1 MAAPEEGREALITLE
16 ISSITELVS
25 AQQRMRVLEI
35 SGIRLSSLQPNQN
48 NVDDLQQHQIYTNS
62 INGKSST
69 LTFPIRLCVPNTTDN
84 DKIKRGKLQ
93 YTNTQQSTSF
103 HRILNALRRGKNKL
117 VLREWKQGACWWN
130 LNMNHDVNQ
139 QSEEDDERK
148 DNCGLS
154 LLRRGRYQTCEQNKI
169 VISDVGS
176 DMDTQS
182 VESTQTTLSMAQA
195 EVTGYR
201 LARLAMNCYHD
212 EHRCSSP
219 EQNRVYMPEVLY
231 FSHDDCNAT
240 PSILYLSIQNDRTC
254 HDNDQCNK
262 PWALMSY
269 YEYGVNEDENHLCE
283 ERIEIEVDP
292 EIKKEFS
299 FDSMLT
305 NEKHSPIYSDATKT
319 CSTINVRTRPCYHF
333 PATMIKIRHEFGF
346 QEPHPRH
353 GRVPIDECLDYS
365 RMILNDVVMPIQTYF
380 FMLDGNAENIDNHL
394 TSIGWCNSNLETKP
408 FQYHDM
414 ITIYR
419 QALHQMSITIHDNQV
434 KGTVIDERMKTLLN
448 MVGKCISALE
458 CEWEE
463 DGKPPPLPPVLCH
476 MDLQPQ
482 NLAFGTTDDTTTNN
496 TLSTTHDNTTSK
508 NDEKYN
514 IKDCFVASV
523 MDWEEAC
530 YADPRFEILLICR
543 KLLANLDQA
552 KKLWQSYSSYVKQ
565 LNTLFAS
572 KSNNDIKQW
581 EVGPLTPWL
590 KLESVHSICTLLLQ
604 SMDLLGGRSPWETK
618 PDLWEKIDRERQRL
632 VKLGW
637 LFCKGI

>member
-1 MAAPEEGREALITLE
+1 MAAPEEYREVLLTLE

-25 AQQRMRVLEI
+25 AQQRMRVLVI

-48 NVDDLQQHQIYTNS
+48 NVDDLQQHQNYTNGS
-62 INGKSST
+62 INGKMSST
-69 LTFPIRLCVPNTTDN
+69 LSFPIRLSKSDTTTDIN
-84 DKIKRGKLQ
+84 LQ
-93 YTNTQQSTSF
+93 CTDASNQQQSTSL
-103 HRILNALRRGKNKL
+103 HRILNALRRGKNRV

-139 QSEEDDERK
+139 QNKRDDESNDKSRIPI
-148 DNCGLS
+148 
-154 LLRRGRYQTCEQNKI
+154 LRRGKYQTYEQDKDA
-169 VISDVGS
+169 ISDVGS

-182 VESTQTTLSMAQA
+182 VESTQTTLSMARA

-201 LARLAMNCYHD
+201 LSRLAMNYHHD

-219 EQNRVYMPEVLY
+219 EQNRIYMPEVLY

-240 PSILYLSIQNDRTC
+240 PSILFLSINDRTC

-269 YEYGVNEDENHLCE
+269 YEYGVNNDVDENQLYE

-292 EIKKEFS
+292 EFKKDFNS
-299 FDSMLT
+299 DNMLT
-305 NEKHSPIYSDATKT
+305 NEIHSPISLTTANDK
-319 CSTINVRTRPCYHF
+319 TRPCYHF

-353 GRVPIDECLDYS
+353 GRIPIDECLEYS
-365 RMILNDVVMPIQTYF
+365 RMILNDVVMPIQSYF
-380 FMLDGNAENIDNHL
+380 FKLNGNTENIDNHL
-394 TSIGWCNSNLETKP
+394 TSIGWCNSNQETSP

-419 QALHQMSITIHDNQV
+419 QALHQMSITMHDNHV
-434 KGTVIDERMKTLLN
+434 KGTKIDERMKTLLS
-448 MVGKCISALE
+448 MVCQCISALE

-463 DGKPPPLPPVLCH
+463 EYDGKPPPLPPVLCH

-482 NLAFGTTDDTTTNN
+482 NLAFGTTNDTTK
-496 TLSTTHDNTTSK
+496 STHDNTTSK

-514 IKDCFVASV
+514 TKDCFVASV

-590 KLESVHSICTLLLQ
+590 KLETVHSICTLLLQ
-604 SMDLLGGRSPWETK
+604 SMDLLGGGRSPWETK
-618 PDLWEKIDRERQRL
+618 PDLWRKIDRERQRL

-637 LFCKGI
+637 HFCDGM